1 MDINETIDRAT
12 SICEYCV
19 DELEEKLDIIGIG
32 LSANDTSE
40 IKDLIIQ
47 IIEDNLV
54 ID

>member
-1 MDINETIDRAT
+1 MDINEITNRAA
-12 SICEYCV
+12 SICEYCI

-47 IIEDNLV
+47 IIEDNLI